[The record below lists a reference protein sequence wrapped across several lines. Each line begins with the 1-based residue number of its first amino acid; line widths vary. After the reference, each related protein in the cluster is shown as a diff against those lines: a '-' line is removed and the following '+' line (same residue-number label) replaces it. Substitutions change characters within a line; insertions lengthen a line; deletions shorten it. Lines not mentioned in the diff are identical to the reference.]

1 MSRKSKLVRNPYRKV
16 EPGKEHNLYVE
27 QELTTDGE
35 NYILNVPEF
44 KAFDYYGRCKE
55 KNKELY
61 KKISDYAKE
70 EGLVVNKD
78 NMPTD
83 IPAEKYIELIKRA
96 KIELGQ
102 GWGINEKIWIINKVD
117 PILVPYVN
125 VRPAEGSTMR
135 KPREKKEKPKK
146 EEKAKTIEE
155 LKPGEEMEIDPSEI
169 TFGRMLP
176 PVTQYV
182 ERKKEPTMT
191 RKEFTERIK
200 EEKERHYKEF
210 LDSYYKYGVDNLGT
224 SNSAVASS
232 KPYGEAGEAYYYVF
246 KDKDPVAWNKIVN
259 KDPELEP
266 LLKKHNKLIKNPKE
280 YFEQFYYQESER
292 EPSEGFL
299 SSEGEKESQYKDD
312 SSEYA
317 YDSDNWHGYAE
328 GNPYSDLEEEQGEE
342 DMEEI
347 IQKMPALSL
356 SPAPAPAPAPAPSS
370 KQTKRELFRER
381 MLKKKKGE
389 EVSAPATAP
398 PQAPTGSITR
408 TEFEIRKDFYEK
420 SKGLTQALKDAGW
433 KLVLSK
439 SKQKH
444 YYHNTNTGVSTFE
457 KPTSGGKKTRKK
469 RGKRTKKS
477 KMKKTM
483 KTKHTKKK
491 KTPKKKN
498 HTLKK

>member
-16 EPGKEHNLYVE
+16 AAADEHEIYVE
-27 QELTTDGE
+27 QELTTDGKS
-35 NYILNVPEF
+35 YILNVPEF
-44 KAFDYYGRCKE
+44 KAFDYYGKCKK

-61 KKISDYAKE
+61 EKISEYAKE
-70 EGLVVNKD
+70 EGLVVNRD

-83 IPAEKYIELIKRA
+83 INAEKYIELIKRA
-96 KIELGQ
+96 KTELGE
-102 GWGINEKIWIINKVD
+102 GWGVNEKIWIINKVD

-125 VRPAEGSTMR
+125 VRPAKGSSMR
-135 KPREKKEKPKK
+135 KPREKKEK
-146 EEKAKTIEE
+146 AKTIEE
-155 LKPGEEMEIDPSEI
+155 LKSGEEMEIDPGEI
-169 TFGRMLP
+169 VFGRKLP

-191 RKEFTERIK
+191 RKEFNERIK

-210 LDSYYKYGVDNLGT
+210 LDSYYEYGVDNLGT

-232 KPYGEAGEAYYYVF
+232 MPYGAAAEAEYYVF
-246 KDKDPVAWNKIVN
+246 KDKDPVAWNKIVS

-266 LLKKHNKLIKNPKE
+266 LLKNHNKLIKNPKI
-280 YFEQFYYQESER
+280 YFEKFYYQESER

-299 SSEGEKESQYKDD
+299 SSEAEKESEDEDD

-317 YDSDNWHGYAE
+317 YDSDTSHGYK
-328 GNPYSDLEEEQGEE
+328 EEE
-342 DMEEI
+342 EEI
-347 IQKMPALSL
+347 IEKMPALSL
-356 SPAPAPAPAPAPSS
+356 AP
-370 KQTKRELFRER
+370 T
-381 MLKKKKGE
+381 
-389 EVSAPATAP
+389 PATA
-398 PQAPTGSITR
+398 APTGSITR

-420 SKGLTQALKDAGW
+420 SKGLTQALKDDGW
-433 KLVLSK
+433 RLELSK
-439 SKQKH
+439 SKRK
-444 YYHNTNTGVSTFE
+444 YYYFNPKTGVSTFQ

-477 KMKKTM
+477 KMKKTK

-498 HTLKK
+498 YTRKK

>member
-1 MSRKSKLVRNPYRKV
+1 MSRKSKLVREPYRKV
-16 EPGKEHNLYVE
+16 EKADEHNLYME
-27 QELTTDGE
+27 QELTTGGE
-35 NYILNVPEF
+35 NYILNVPQF

-78 NMPTD
+78 NMPID

-125 VRPAEGSTMR
+125 VRPAKGSGFS
-135 KPREKKEKPKK
+135 KPREKKEKSGKK

-232 KPYGEAGEAYYYVF
+232 KPFGPAAEAEYYVF

-312 SSEYA
+312 SSEYE

-328 GNPYSDLEEEQGEE
+328 GDPYSDLEEE
-342 DMEEI
+342 EI
-347 IQKMPALSL
+347 IEKMPALTL
-356 SPAPAPAPAPAPSS
+356 APEPAPAP
-370 KQTKRELFRER
+370 
-381 MLKKKKGE
+381 
-389 EVSAPATAP
+389 APATAP

>member
-1 MSRKSKLVRNPYRKV
+1 MSRKSKFVREPYRKV
-16 EPGKEHNLYVE
+16 GTANEHD
-27 QELTTDGE
+27 LTTDGE

-44 KAFDYYGRCKE
+44 KAFDYYGKCK
-55 KNKELY
+55 KNNEELY

-70 EGLVVNKD
+70 EGLVVNRD

-83 IPAEKYIELIKRA
+83 ISAEKYIELIKRA

-117 PILVPYVN
+117 PILAPYVN
-125 VRPAEGSTMR
+125 VRPAKGSGFN
-135 KPREKKEKPKK
+135 KPREKKEKSGKK

-155 LKPGEEMEIDPSEI
+155 LKPGEEIEIDESEEI
-169 TFGRMLP
+169 FGRMLP

-182 ERKKEPTMT
+182 QRKKEPTMT
-191 RKEFTERIK
+191 RKEFSESIK
-200 EEKERHYKEF
+200 DEKERHYKEF
-210 LDSYYKYGVDNLGT
+210 LEAYYKYGVDLLGT
-224 SNSAVASS
+224 SNSAIASS
-232 KPYGEAGEAYYYVF
+232 KPYGPAAEAEYYVF
-246 KDKDPVAWNKIVN
+246 KDKDQAAWNKIV
-259 KDPELEP
+259 KKEP
-266 LLKKHNKLIKNPKE
+266 LLKEHKKLIKNPKR

-299 SSEGEKESQYKDD
+299 SSEGEKESEYEDD

-317 YDSDNWHGYAE
+317 YDSDNWHGLAE
-328 GNPYSDLEEEQGEE
+328 GDPYSDLEEE
-342 DMEEI
+342 EEI
-347 IQKMPALSL
+347 IEKMPALTL
-356 SPAPAPAPAPAPSS
+356 APEPASAP
-370 KQTKRELFRER
+370 
-381 MLKKKKGE
+381 
-389 EVSAPATAP
+389 APATAP

-444 YYHNTNTGVSTFE
+444 YYHNTKTGVSTFQ

-477 KMKKTM
+477 KMKKT
-483 KTKHTKKK
+483 KKNKHTTKKR
-491 KTPKKKN
+491 TPKKKN
-498 HTLKK
+498 YTRKK

>member
-1 MSRKSKLVRNPYRKV
+1 MSRKSKFVREPYRKV
-16 EPGKEHNLYVE
+16 EAAKEHELNIE
-27 QELTTDGE
+27 HELTTDGE
-35 NYILNVPEF
+35 KYILNVPEF

-102 GWGINEKIWIINKVD
+102 GWGINEKIWIINNVD

-155 LKPGEEMEIDPSEI
+155 LKPGEEMEINPSEI

-182 ERKKEPTMT
+182 EKKKEPTMS

-232 KPYGEAGEAYYYVF
+232 KPFGPAAEAEYYVF

-266 LLKKHNKLIKNPKE
+266 LLKKHNKLIKNPKR
-280 YFEQFYYQESER
+280 YFERFYYYESER

-312 SSEYA
+312 SSEYE
-317 YDSDNWHGYAE
+317 YDSN
-328 GNPYSDLEEEQGEE
+328 LEEE
-342 DMEEI
+342 EI
-347 IQKMPALSL
+347 IEKMPALTL
-356 SPAPAPAPAPAPSS
+356 APEPAPAP
-370 KQTKRELFRER
+370 T
-381 MLKKKKGE
+381 
-389 EVSAPATAP
+389 PATAP

-420 SKGLTQALKDAGW
+420 SKGLTQALKDDGW
-433 KLVLSK
+433 RLELSK
-439 SKQKH
+439 SKKK
-444 YYHNTNTGVSTFE
+444 YYYYNPKTGVSTFQ

-469 RGKRTKKS
+469 IGKRTKKS

-498 HTLKK
+498 YTRKK

>member
-1 MSRKSKLVRNPYRKV
+1 MSRKSKLVRDPFRQV
-16 EPGKEHNLYVE
+16 EAAKEH
-27 QELTTDGE
+27 ELTTDGE
-35 NYILNVPEF
+35 KYILNVPEF
-44 KAFDYYGRCKE
+44 KAFDYYGRCTE

-78 NMPTD
+78 KQPTD
-83 IPAEKYIELIKRA
+83 ISAEKYIELIKRA

-102 GWGINEKIWIINKVD
+102 GWGINEKIWIINKVY
-117 PILVPYVN
+117 PNLAPYVN

-169 TFGRMLP
+169 TFGRKLP

-182 ERKKEPTMT
+182 ERKKDPTMT
-191 RKEFTERIK
+191 RKEFTEHIK

-232 KPYGEAGEAYYYVF
+232 KPYGEAAEAEYYVF
-246 KDKDPVAWNKIVN
+246 KDKDPVAWNKIVS

-266 LLKKHNKLIKNPKE
+266 LLKNHNKLIKNPKR
-280 YFEQFYYQESER
+280 YFEKFYYQESER

-299 SSEGEKESQYKDD
+299 SSEGEKESEYEDD

-317 YDSDNWHGYAE
+317 YDSD
-328 GNPYSDLEEEQGEE
+328 LEEE
-342 DMEEI
+342 EEI
-347 IQKMPALSL
+347 IEKMPALTL
-356 SPAPAPAPAPAPSS
+356 APEPASAP
-370 KQTKRELFRER
+370 T
-381 MLKKKKGE
+381 
-389 EVSAPATAP
+389 PATAP

-408 TEFEIRKDFYEK
+408 TELEIRKDFYEK

-444 YYHNTNTGVSTFE
+444 YYHNTNTGVSTFQ

-477 KMKKTM
+477 KMKKTK

-498 HTLKK
+498 YTRKK